1 MRKITMG
8 LTGFAGALV
17 LIASMGSAIAGDRD
31 GTKFQHDRGFSK
43 GPSYHLRDDGD
54 RDRHSRKAQK
64 RQHAEH
70 RDHDR
75 HGKKHRKHK
84 KRRHAHEKH
93 HDKHARHHHKR
104 HHDKHARRHHKRHH
118 DKHARRHH
126 KRHHKHH
133 GHHDRRHGAGI
144 DLGALTLFFGQS
156 QYRQDNYSQGYNNVS
171 QVCQDVSK
179 VGWWNGQKALIGGTG
194 CYDQYGNLYVVEGSR
209 YLIRYVY

>member
-17 LIASMGSAIAGDRD
+17 LIASMGSAFASDHRD

-64 RQHAEH
+64 RQRAEY
-70 RDHDR
+70 RDR
-75 HGKKHRKHK
+75 HDDRRGNKQKRKYK
-84 KRRHAHEKH
+84 KRRHAQERHY
-93 HDKHARHHHKR
+93 DKHARHYHKHKR
-104 HHDKHARRHHKRHH
+104 HHRKHKRHH
-118 DKHARRHH
+118 RRHGGH
-126 KRHHKHH
+126 HHKHH
-133 GHHDRRHGAGI
+133 GGHHRSGI
-144 DLGALTLFFGQS
+144 DLGGLTLFFGQNL
-156 QYRQDNYSQGYNNVS
+156 YREDSYGQGYNNVS
-171 QVCQDVSK
+171 RVCQDVSK

>member
-17 LIASMGSAIAGDRD
+17 LIASMGSAFASDHRD

-64 RQHAEH
+64 RQRTEV
-70 RDHDR
+70 RDR
-75 HGKKHRKHK
+75 HDDRRGNKQRRKYK
-84 KRRHAHEKH
+84 KRRHAQEKYY
-93 HDKHARHHHKR
+93 DKHARHNH
-104 HHDKHARRHHKRHH
+104 KHARRHHKRYHNH
-118 DKHARRHH
+118 N
-126 KRHHKHH
+126 
-133 GHHDRRHGAGI
+133 GHQDRRHRAGI
-144 DLGALTLFFGQS
+144 DLGGLTLFFGQS
-156 QYRQDNYSQGYNNVS
+156 QYRQDNYNQGYNNVS
-171 QVCQDVSK
+171 QVCQDVNK